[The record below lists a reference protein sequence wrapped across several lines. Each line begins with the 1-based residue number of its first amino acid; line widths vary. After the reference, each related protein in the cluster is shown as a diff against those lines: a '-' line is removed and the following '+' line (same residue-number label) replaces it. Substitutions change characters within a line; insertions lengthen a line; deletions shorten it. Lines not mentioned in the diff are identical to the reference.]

1 MDLPARPLSPR
12 PLAWC
17 AALAALVA
25 LCLALRLP
33 WLGALPNP
41 SGDEGNWTLFGLD
54 ALEGR
59 APRMSPDARFVSTLF
74 AHLIGFSYRLGGAS
88 FASARA
94 VLVSGLTLCL
104 VASALAARRLGLSR
118 AGLVIAA
125 LLAVHPWSV
134 LWSRTVT
141 VAYAL
146 ALGLG
151 VLGPLLVLLSS
162 RGANGLLVVLAG
174 QCLALGIHFTPL
186 ALIPIGASLL
196 WVLSPPQR
204 PQLRR
209 PTLRVSVALA
219 SLHLAPVLYGAATV
233 VGQRHVEPS
242 RWFIHLGARLHVY
255 ALTVLGGWTGEA
267 TLRHFTGE
275 AVSRPLEWSLGLA
288 AASLLLLSLRPAPA
302 PSAADDLR
310 RFARLHLGLA
320 LLGLPLLLASARPWN
335 LPAIDA
341 ERYLFAPLAP
351 AILALGALAERRSS
365 RARLLPAAVA
375 LYLLCGPTSRAARF
389 FLSGGSPDS
398 GFFTLA
404 GGGGYRGWKVSR
416 ERVAVP
422 VLMRREID
430 RIRAGR
436 PALVVLSDYAMHP
449 LQFANRPGG
458 SWCHDISKSPLPD
471 LPDTVHVF
479 VTWSDG
485 LLAPGFGP
493 PEELAHHREL
503 RALMRSDRFRSLR
516 RERVFVQP
524 DGSPL
529 VELWSAWRTP
539 VRASREE

>member
-1 MDLPARPLSPR
+1 MAPMLRPWQWS
-12 PLAWC
+12 
-17 AALAALVA
+17 AALAAIVA
-25 LCLALRLP
+25 LSLALRLP

-54 ALEGR
+54 ALAGR
-59 APRMSPDARFVSTLF
+59 APRMTPDARFVSTLF
-74 AHLIGFSYRLGGAS
+74 AHLIGLSYRLGGVS

-94 VLVSGLTLCL
+94 VLVAGLTLCL
-104 VASALAARRLGLSR
+104 VASALTARRLGLPR
-118 AGLVIAA
+118 AGIAIAA

-141 VAYAL
+141 VPYAL

-151 VLGPLLVLLSS
+151 VLGPLLVVRSA
-162 RGANGLLVVLAG
+162 RGAPGLVVVLAG
-174 QCLALGIHFTPL
+174 QCLALGVHFTPL
-186 ALIPIGASLL
+186 ALLPIGASLL
-196 WVLSPPQR
+196 WVLAPPQR
-204 PQLRR
+204 ALLRR
-209 PTLRVSVALA
+209 PSLRASIALA
-219 SLHLAPVLYGAATV
+219 SLHLVPVLYGAATV
-233 VGQRHVEPS
+233 VRQRHVEPA

-275 AVSRPLEWSLGLA
+275 ALARPLEWALGLSA
-288 AASLLLLSLRPAPA
+288 AALLLLSLRPSPGAP
-302 PSAADDLR
+302 AADDLR
-310 RFARLHLGLA
+310 RFARVHLGVA

-341 ERYLFAPLAP
+341 ERYLFATLAP

-365 RARLLPAAVA
+365 RWRLVPAAVA
-375 LYLLCGPTSRAARF
+375 LYLLCGPTLRAARF
-389 FLSGGSPDS
+389 FLSGGSPDA

-404 GGGGYRGWKVSR
+404 GGGGYRGWKVAR
-416 ERVAVP
+416 ERVALP
-422 VLMRREID
+422 LLMRREID

-436 PALVVLSDYAMHP
+436 RALVVLSDYAMHP
-449 LQFANRPGG
+449 LQFANQPDG
-458 SWCHDISKSPLPD
+458 SWCHDLSKSPLPD
-471 LPDTVHVF
+471 RPDDLHVF

-485 LLAPGFGP
+485 LFAPGFGP

-539 VRASREE
+539 GR